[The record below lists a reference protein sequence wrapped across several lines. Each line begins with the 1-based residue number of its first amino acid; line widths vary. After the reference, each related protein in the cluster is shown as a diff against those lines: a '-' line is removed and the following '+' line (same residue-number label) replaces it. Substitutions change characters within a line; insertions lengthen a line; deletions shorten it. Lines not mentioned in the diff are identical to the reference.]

1 MNETLRQRI
10 EACENLPTLPAV
22 ALEVVRLCQ
31 EDRVQGEEIGEVTSQ
46 DPALAARI
54 LRLANSPYFGLRHE
68 VTTVS
73 HAVVMMGIVSVR
85 TIALGFS
92 LMSSLAE
99 ARASAFNLRDFWA
112 RSLVA
117 GAAAREISRAT
128 RTGNREE
135 AFLGALLQN
144 LGLLV
149 LSAAVPRELERVLR
163 TASRHDVLPQVERKV
178 LGSDHAEVGAWLVEG
193 WGLPRI
199 FVDAIRHHHD
209 PLACEDAA
217 SKDIVKIVAASDI
230 MAEAWVGDDAQ
241 RAMDRA
247 RTLLHDFWGITDEQF
262 GELFDRLGNALPEV
276 AEVFEIEIADDQEL
290 GRVQAKAKEMLE
302 AVPLTELLDKAEK
315 MSGPA
320 SPGRKGDAAA

>member
-1 MNETLRQRI
+1 MNEPLRQRI
-10 EACENLPTLPAV
+10 EACETLPTLPAV

-31 EDRVQGEEIGEVTSQ
+31 QDRVQGEEIGEVTSQ

-92 LMSSLAE
+92 LMNSLSS

-163 TASRHDVLPQVERKV
+163 TASRHDVLPQVEKKM
-178 LGSDHAEVGAWLVEG
+178 LGSDHAEVGAWLAER
-193 WGLPRI
+193 WGLPGI
-199 FVDAIRHHHD
+199 FCDAIRYHHD
-209 PLACEDAA
+209 PHACQEPA
-217 SKDIVKIVAASDI
+217 SQDIVRVVAASDLL
-230 MAEAWVGDDAQ
+230 AEAWVGEDAQ

-247 RTLLHDFWGITDEQF
+247 RTLLHELWGVTDEQF
-262 GELFDRLGNALPEV
+262 GELFDRLGHALPEV
-276 AEVFEIEIADDQEL
+276 ADVFEIEIADDAEL
-290 GRVQAKAKEMLE
+290 GKVQAKAKEMLD
-302 AVPLTELLDKAEK
+302 AVPLTELLEKAEQ

-320 SPGRKGDAAA
+320 AKPKDDAAA